1 MAKKSGEDAF
11 VDADMFDPINIA
23 NAEAA
28 EQEAKK
34 ISPAKALEVLNR
46 RRVAYTRVFNTPGKA
61 TQGDVD
67 IVLFDLARFCRGFA
81 PKFDLRDGI
90 HAAKLQDIKEGRA
103 EVFYRILDFSRL
115 DGEALLLK
123 YTDASLKQGDN

>member
-1 MAKKSGEDAF
+1 MVKKSEDAF
-11 VDADMFDPINIA
+11 VEADMLDPINMA

-28 EQEAKK
+28 EVEAKR
-34 ISPAKALEVLNR
+34 IAPAKAQAILNR

-61 TQGDVD
+61 TQGDLD

-81 PKFDLRDGI
+81 PKFDLNDGA

-115 DGEALLLK
+115 NGEALLLK
-123 YTDASLKQGDN
+123 YTDASTRGDT